1 MRIIKNGLSVIGAL
15 SIIAVL
21 WAVYALEPAYHRFNS
36 FDDKA
41 FDTYQSLF
49 NKILETGNAAEAT
62 VWKMQVDEGL
72 KATEVEEVMKFVANE
87 HNIKNVGEL
96 PLYKQVEASTGKP
109 FRFMKIYMFC
119 NALTAAKMVHYS
131 DAFSAYLPCRV
142 TLLEDKTGKLWLYSL
157 NMDLMIHGGTPL
169 PDELKKEALNVKKI
183 ILDIMKRGAS
193 GEF

>member
-1 MRIIKNGLSVIGAL
+1 MIKNTLSIIGAL
-15 SIIAVL
+15 CLVVVL
-21 WAVYALEPAYHRFNS
+21 WGLYIIEPAYHRFSS

-41 FDTYQSLF
+41 FDTYKLLAED
-49 NKILETGNAAEAT
+49 ILKTGNAVEAT
-62 VWKMQVDEGL
+62 VWKMKVEDDL
-72 KATEVEEVMKFVANE
+72 KVADVEEVMNFVANE

-119 NALTAAKMVHYS
+119 NALTAAKMVSYS
-131 DAFSAYLPCRV
+131 DAFSAYLPCRI

-157 NMDLMIHGGTPL
+157 NMDLMIYGGTPL
-169 PDELKKEALNVKKI
+169 PDELKKEALKVKKI
-183 ILDIMKRGAS
+183 ILDIMTRGAS